1 MAPLSKKSGRG
12 KNWTTPEVTRM
23 LTAVERVLPLGMN
36 EWEAVEGHY
45 NSDLPRAFSFR
56 DWEAIK
62 RKFFL
67 LKNTLKPTGDPTCPP
82 DVAQAKRLYRQI
94 ENRAG
99 VEDFGGDE
107 NDGDALVR
115 DVSSAPVGDLH
126 SDEDGLMEGTPSAET
141 PEPTT
146 AAATRTVSAPPPT
159 ASSPASRTP
168 PAAPST
174 ASKRCGK
181 TPEELSALSSE
192 LTRSD
197 KRAAVVISQVAKR
210 RNTIDDL
217 LEGLGDAEGGG
228 DDSVV
233 ALVISMEERAAARDD
248 QIRRERAE
256 HEARR
261 EEREQRRDQFF
272 LALMAKLVG
281 SDASQSEQ

>member
-36 EWEAVEGHY
+36 EWDAVERHF

-82 DVAQAKRLYRQI
+82 EVALAKCLYRQI

-99 VEDFGGDE
+99 VEDCGGDE

-115 DVSSAPVGDLH
+115 DVSSAPVEDLH

-159 ASSPASRTP
+159 ASSPVPRTP

-181 TPEELSALSSE
+181 TPEELAALSSE
-192 LTRSD
+192 LARSG
-197 KRAAVVISQVAKR
+197 KRAAAVISQVAKR
-210 RNTIDDL
+210 RKTIDDL
-217 LEGLGDAEGGG
+217 LERLGDAEGGG
-228 DDSVV
+228 DDSVA
-233 ALVISMEERAAARDD
+233 ALVVAMEERAAARDD

-261 EEREQRRDQFF
+261 AELEARREE
-272 LALMAKLVG
+272 
-281 SDASQSEQ
+281 SEQCRDLSR